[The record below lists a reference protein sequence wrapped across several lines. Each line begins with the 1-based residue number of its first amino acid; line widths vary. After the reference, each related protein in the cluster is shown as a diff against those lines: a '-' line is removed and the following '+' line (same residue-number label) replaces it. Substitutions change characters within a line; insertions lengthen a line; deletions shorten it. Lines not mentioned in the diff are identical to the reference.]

1 MGTSGEM
8 STEQW
13 TWWLALLRVEDTCL
27 TDEAPLKHALCV
39 ANRPAAVKVRR
50 DLMGTTIVPLVWI
63 VRR

>member
-1 MGTSGEM
+1 MLPLATGSLNLCTSGEM

-50 DLMGTTIVPLVWI
+50 DLKS
-63 VRR
+63 